1 MNLYAIPVEKFDEE
15 IIREL
20 IEKYNPQ
27 KPIEDPEIVERI
39 LEGL

>member
-1 MNLYAIPVEKFDEE
+1 MNIYVLPVEKFDEDML
-15 IIREL
+15 REL

-39 LEGL
+39 FEVL